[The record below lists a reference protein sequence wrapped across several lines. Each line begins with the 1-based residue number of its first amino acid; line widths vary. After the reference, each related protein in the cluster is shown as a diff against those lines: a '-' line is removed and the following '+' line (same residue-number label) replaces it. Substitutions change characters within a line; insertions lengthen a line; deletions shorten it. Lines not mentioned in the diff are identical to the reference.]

1 MKTKLK
7 SILAVA
13 LCAVGL
19 AAVAAEPEAVQLW
32 EGGPYW
38 AEANVGTSEV
48 EGHPEYG
55 ALYKFDD
62 AGAAVKTLLG
72 QEWRVPSKDDFDKLV
87 DTSYC
92 TTTWDSTKKG
102 YTFTGATDGYTDK
115 SIFLPA
121 AGIDYGDGDG
131 RRLAGNS
138 GSYWSSDL
146 DELNDNGP
154 YSLGFFDGFFNV
166 GSGMSSS
173 CPMSIRA
180 VRDAVPAA
188 STISAKSEVG
198 ELDLTVG
205 DRVAK
210 DEETLVVDPAW
221 GNVDRAYVAIDG
233 EDNPRE
239 YPSLSIDKWYTTALT
254 PGRYA
259 LTLTAGE
266 VIYGANFWK
275 IGADWV
281 VFNSS
286 NITENVTFEAGK
298 TYLILGEN
306 TVESGKALTVM
317 DGAKFEYGALAGFVG
332 GEVDLPNRYEQKTVE
347 GDLYQIVEKIKGSE
361 GNPWNIGTDGKTPP
375 QYVTAYT
382 NGTELVIGGAGTVA
396 ALKDVDGL
404 KDLLANLTAI
414 TITEPT
420 VMGAADNAFD
430 DVKNVTLT
438 LPDGWQGE
446 LPDED
451 GRWYGAEYV
460 TLMAYPLSVKNVT
473 FQQRYPWNGLVD
485 IGFGVTGPAGEKD
498 VVVTVRDGE
507 AEVTNFT
514 AEVTIPE
521 SGVLA
526 ANLVWDA
533 TTAGLAAD
541 FKSDDVTVE
550 VAFAGEAA
558 VVPVQL
564 WADGPFWATVNVG
577 TAEPGA
583 PSEYGAL
590 YTFDNATNEVAKL
603 DDGWRLPTEAELKML
618 DGETSGYC
626 TKTWDTTKKGYT
638 FTGATDGYTDKSIF
652 LPAADYNYGDG
663 RTEAGSKGYY
673 WSSTEDG
680 SYNAKYLYFMENGAR
695 VNAIDRSYG
704 LSVRAVRDTPP
715 APPAPVASDIAAKSA
730 AGTVDLRT
738 SIALAEGEATVAGVS
753 YSDTAWGAADQAA
766 VTLGWTNET
775 TGASDVIQTGLEGE
789 GKTDISLPKRNGA
802 YRLTHSTGGLTSFVE
817 FMVEGWPEV
826 KIPVVTGYTYVV
838 SNETAEVTGTLAD
851 GTNTYVVAKGS
862 ELKVYFTLDKNYQFV
877 GTPDNPMAL
886 GAINESKVID
896 IASLPKAE
904 LGPISYLD
912 WDGETMTNAV
922 CKVYEEYTGQT
933 TLGAGTTYV
942 VMENKE
948 VSTRITVNGTVES
961 PTRLILCDGATLTA
975 KAGVEV
981 VIGKALVIY
990 GQEKGTGALEAT
1002 GSNYSAGIGG
1012 GFMGNGGT
1020 VTINGGAV
1028 MATGYGYAA
1037 GIGGGAGGSGGT
1049 ITINGGAVTATG
1061 GVQGAGIGGG
1071 DAYNLGTGGGCGTI
1085 TINGGTV
1092 TATGG
1097 QYGAGIGGGSD
1108 NVDGGAI
1115 VINGGDV
1122 TAIGIFGAEG
1132 IGRGCEG
1139 LVDCTVT
1146 FGADK
1151 DFILKIGDDAAST
1164 VYFPQAQYVT
1174 DHSAAYANIKAA
1186 DVVLL
1191 KIPSP
1196 TEGFF
1201 YAVTNVTDAAG
1212 VEVIGT
1218 LEDGT
1223 YTCAFVNGDSYEVTY
1238 TLEYGYD
1245 WVTSPASNPLTGT
1258 ITEDTMLPEV
1268 TVMQLGADIEFNAM
1282 GGAYS
1287 DGSEVVT
1294 NFCVLVYTM
1303 PATPTRTDY
1312 EFLGWYD
1319 SWKADAAKVEEGSV
1333 LKEYSP
1339 HSIYAKWKSTKFE
1352 PSEDEEVIKTD
1363 GNGVIVAQEV
1373 EPTGELILPE
1383 MNRGGSSGVANVEIG
1398 EDAFLKNTGITS
1410 VSLPVFV
1417 KKIGSYAFA
1426 NATGIS
1432 KIKFVQPRDAT
1443 TGENTTLTIGDGAFS
1458 GLSLTKIELPPYVA
1472 SIGAKAFAGNTKLTD
1487 LTIMGPTTIDWEA
1500 RPFLNCGTATLDGK
1514 VTLHLSYEVATNKDY
1529 ATKLWNYVKN
1539 YADNIVIDFNPY
1551 GTAKVLSFGSDF
1563 VEFEARIDTPW
1574 LTIDINSVKVL
1585 TTTELTGADLEKTWT
1600 TVPLT
1605 NVTPVEGNV
1614 YRATFEG
1621 QGGGTRFYQIA
1632 IVMPA
1637 EEN

>member
-1 MKTKLK
+1 
-7 SILAVA
+7 
-13 LCAVGL
+13 
-19 AAVAAEPEAVQLW
+19 
-32 EGGPYW
+32 
-38 AEANVGTSEV
+38 
-48 EGHPEYG
+48 
-55 ALYKFDD
+55 
-62 AGAAVKTLLG
+62 
-72 QEWRVPSKDDFDKLV
+72 
-87 DTSYC
+87 
-92 TTTWDSTKKG
+92 
-102 YTFTGATDGYTDK
+102 
-115 SIFLPA
+115 
-121 AGIDYGDGDG
+121 
-131 RRLAGNS
+131 
-138 GSYWSSDL
+138 
-146 DELNDNGP
+146 
-154 YSLGFFDGFFNV
+154 
-166 GSGMSSS
+166 
-173 CPMSIRA
+173 
-180 VRDAVPAA
+180 
-188 STISAKSEVG
+188 
-198 ELDLTVG
+198 
-205 DRVAK
+205 
-210 DEETLVVDPAW
+210 
-221 GNVDRAYVAIDG
+221 
-233 EDNPRE
+233 
-239 YPSLSIDKWYTTALT
+239 
-254 PGRYA
+254 
-259 LTLTAGE
+259 
-266 VIYGANFWK
+266 
-275 IGADWV
+275 
-281 VFNSS
+281 
-286 NITENVTFEAGK
+286 
-298 TYLILGEN
+298 
-306 TVESGKALTVM
+306 
-317 DGAKFEYGALAGFVG
+317 
-332 GEVDLPNRYEQKTVE
+332 
-347 GDLYQIVEKIKGSE
+347 
-361 GNPWNIGTDGKTPP
+361 
-375 QYVTAYT
+375 
-382 NGTELVIGGAGTVA
+382 
-396 ALKDVDGL
+396 
-404 KDLLANLTAI
+404 
-414 TITEPT
+414 
-420 VMGAADNAFD
+420 
-430 DVKNVTLT
+430 
-438 LPDGWQGE
+438 
-446 LPDED
+446 
-451 GRWYGAEYV
+451 
-460 TLMAYPLSVKNVT
+460 MAYPLSVKSVT
-473 FQQRYPWNGLVD
+473 FQQRYPWNGLVNID
-485 IGFGVTGPAGEKD
+485 FGVTGPAGEKD

-514 AEVTIPE
+514 AAVTIPE
-521 SGVLA
+521 GGELSTSI
-526 ANLVWDA
+526 VWDA

-541 FKSDDVTVE
+541 FKSEDVTVE

-564 WADGPFWATVNVG
+564 WADGPYWATVNVG

-603 DDGWRLPTEAELKML
+603 DDGWRLPTKEELTKL

-626 TKTWDTTKKGYT
+626 KKAWDATKKGYT
-638 FTGATDGYTDKSIF
+638 FTGATEGYTDKSIF
-652 LPAADYNYGDG
+652 LPAADYNYGYG

-680 SYNAKYLYFMENGAR
+680 SYNAMYLYFMENGAR
-695 VNAIDRSYG
+695 VNTIDRSYG
-704 LSVRAVRDTPP
+704 LSVRAVRDTPS
-715 APPAPVASDIAAKSA
+715 APSAPVASDIAAKSE
-730 AGTVDLRT
+730 AGALDLRT
-738 SIALAEGEATVAGVS
+738 AVTLAEGEVTVAGVN

-838 SNETAEVTGTLAD
+838 SNETAEVMGTLADGTNTYVVAKGSELKVYFTLDKNYQFVGTPDNPMVLGAINESKVIDIESLPKAELGPISYLDWDGETMTNAVCKVYEEYTGQTTLDAGTTYVVMENKEVSTRITVNGTVESPTRIILCDGAKLTAEKGVEVVIGKALVICGQSESEGMGALTATGGDYAAGIGGNFDDGGVVTINGGTVTATGGYCGAGIGGGAYSTGGMVTINGGKVIAAGGVGGAGIGSGYDDGSIGTDGGVVTINGGTVTATGGDYAAGIGGGRGGEGGVVTINGGTVTATGCRIVDKNGGAGIGGGYKGAGGTVTINNGTVTANGGNYSAGIGGGVHSAGATVTINGGEVTAIAGMDDQDGPTVAIGGGQMADNHGTVTFGASFVGGVVAGDDAASAVYMTTDEFAADHSAKYVTMPKLGLKIPVVTGYTYVVSNETAEVTGTLAD

-877 GTPDNPMAL
+877 GTPDNPMVL

-896 IASLPKAE
+896 IESLPKAE

-912 WDGETMTNAV
+912 WDDVNKMLTNAV

-933 TLGAGTTYV
+933 ALSAGTTYV

-948 VSTRITVNGTVES
+948 VSSRITVNGTVES
-961 PTRLILCDGATLTA
+961 PTRLILCDGAKLTA
-975 KAGVEV
+975 QEGVNV
-981 VIGKALVIY
+981 ASDNALVIY
-990 GQEKGTGALEAT
+990 GQENGTGALEAT

-1028 MATGYGYAA
+1028 MAMGDWYAA

-1049 ITINGGAVTATG
+1049 ITINGGDVTATG

-1071 DAYNLGTGGGCGTI
+1071 DAYNLGMGGGCGTI

-1108 NVDGGAI
+1108 NVEGGTIA
-1115 VINGGDV
+1115 INGGDV
-1122 TAIGIFGAEG
+1122 TATGTFGTEG

-1223 YTCAFVNGDSYEVTY
+1223 YTCAFANGDSYEVTY

-1258 ITEDTMLPEV
+1258 ITEDTALPEV
-1268 TVMQLGADIEFNAM
+1268 TVKQLGADVEFNAM

-1294 NFCVLVYTM
+1294 TFCVLVYTM

-1529 ATKLWNYVKN
+1529 ATKLWDYVEN

-1551 GTAKVLSFGSDF
+1551 GTAKVLRFGSDF
-1563 VEFEARIDTPW
+1563 VEFEARIDTLWP
-1574 LTIDINSVKVL
+1574 TIDINSVKVL